1 MEPTGVVRKV
11 DELGRVVVPIEI
23 RRRLGIEIRDP
34 LEVYTE
40 GDTVILKK
48 YTPALACAITGEVSE
63 DNMIL
68 ADGNLVLSPK
78 GAKILLEQIKAEGK
92 A

>member
-1 MEPTGVVRKV
+1 MKSTGITRKV
-11 DELGRVVVPIEI
+11 DELGRVVVPIEL
-23 RRRLGIEIRDP
+23 RRTLGIEIRDP

-40 GDTVILKK
+40 GDAIILKK
-48 YTPALACAITGEVSE
+48 YAPQLTCAVTGEVSK

-68 ADGNLVLSPK
+68 ADGNLVLSPE
-78 GAKILLEQIKAEGK
+78 GARILLEQIEAEGK